1 MAGRKM
7 SDVIVKEISSH
18 EWNILQV
25 LNLELFPSPV
35 SDIRHI
41 LVNMY
46 CLWSGENGIKH
57 FDSLPSPEIMEDILD
72 KSLFVLWT

>member
-46 CLWSGENGIKH
+46 CL
-57 FDSLPSPEIMEDILD
+57 
-72 KSLFVLWT
+72 